1 MHLHRDLLVCCRKF
15 SSGLTNYTRLHRR
28 EPIKNI
34 KNQLTEPVGF
44 LYFQEES
51 IMSKKIDS
59 CQEFIN
65 LAIYDGQNQK
75 PTEGELQ
82 NEYNS

>member
-1 MHLHRDLLVCCRKF
+1 
-15 SSGLTNYTRLHRR
+15 
-28 EPIKNI
+28 
-34 KNQLTEPVGF
+34 
-44 LYFQEES
+44 
-51 IMSKKIDS
+51 MSKKIDS

-82 NEYNS
+82 NEYNYLLAEQLTQSLMRDSLITREEYEHIMEKNRRSFKPFLSKIIV

>member
-1 MHLHRDLLVCCRKF
+1 M
-15 SSGLTNYTRLHRR
+15 
-28 EPIKNI
+28 
-34 KNQLTEPVGF
+34 GF

-59 CQEFIN
+59 RQEFIN
-65 LAIYDGQNQK
+65 PAIYDGQIQK

-82 NEYNS
+82 NEYNYLLAEQLTQSLMRDISKEGVPF